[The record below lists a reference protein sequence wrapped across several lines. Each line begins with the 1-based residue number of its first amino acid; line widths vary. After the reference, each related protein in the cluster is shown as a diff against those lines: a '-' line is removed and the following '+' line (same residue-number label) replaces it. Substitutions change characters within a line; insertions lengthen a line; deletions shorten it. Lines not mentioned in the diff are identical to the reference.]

1 MCCSV
6 LQCVAVSGRGQCHY
20 IPCLCVVVCSSP
32 VERLITCFHLFDQ
45 RKKRTTLLRL
55 KILFVKQ
62 GASLFVDVMV
72 IIMWHI
78 LLGFRTVCVC
88 VCNRERARFIRFFLF
103 QEDASPFLKGTILL
117 NNTKLL
123 ILLEFEAVWYTT
135 HTHTHATTYANTHAN
150 THSHIETHTCPQ
162 EMSDTAGV
170 RKCVLQCVA
179 VRCSAL

>member
-1 MCCSV
+1 MQS
-6 LQCVAVSGRGQCHY
+6 LKEAVSLY
-20 IPCLCVVVCSSP
+20 FLSVCSSLFQSSQE
-32 VERLITCFHLFDQ
+32 VDHLLSPI
-45 RKKRTTLLRL
+45 RPKKKTTLLRL

-62 GASLFVDVMV
+62 GASLFVDVMI
-72 IIMWHI
+72 IIMLHI